1 MKPMMTV
8 YPVTFVTIT
17 SVTAPVASAV
27 GSPCWA
33 YTLKR
38 KCITSPS
45 WTT

>member
-1 MKPMMTV
+1 MGFMMTV
-8 YPVTFVTIT
+8 YPVTFVIT
-17 SVTAPVASAV
+17 SVM
-27 GSPCWA
+27 GSPRWA